1 VENSD
6 QDMRDYYSQR
16 APQYERV
23 YDYPERQKDLRFLE
37 KYIPQQFQNR
47 CVLEIAAGTG
57 YWSQFIVK
65 QAKYLLATD
74 AEAETLAQLNLAQLN
89 LAQSGRQNDTLK
101 IETCIADA
109 YRLTNIDEKF
119 DGLFAGHW
127 FSHIPIDQ
135 REAFIKTIHSKLLPG
150 ATVIFL
156 DNSTAQL
163 SRLPLSGTDNEG
175 NTFQDRTLD
184 DGSTHQILK
193 NFPKASELEAL
204 VKQSGA
210 NMTYKEMDHFWLFQ
224 YRYEGSE

>member
-1 VENSD
+1 MENTD

-16 APQYERV
+16 APQYEKV

-37 KYIPQQFQNR
+37 KFIPQQFRNR

-57 YWSQFIVK
+57 YWSQFIVR

-74 AEAETLAQLNLAQLN
+74 TEAETLAQLNLAQLN
-89 LAQSGRQNDTLK
+89 LAQSGRRNDTVK
-101 IETCIADA
+101 IETRIADA
-109 YRLTNIDEKF
+109 YRLTNINEKF
-119 DGLFAGHW
+119 DALFAGHW
-127 FSHIPIDQ
+127 FSHIPVDQ

-156 DNSTAQL
+156 DNSAAQL
-163 SRLPLSGTDNEG
+163 NRLPLSGTDGAG
-175 NTFQDRTLD
+175 NTFQNRTLD

-204 VKQSGA
+204 VKLSST
-210 NMTYKEMDHFWLFQ
+210 NMIFKEMDHFWLFQ
-224 YRYEGSE
+224 YRYESSE